1 MTITE
6 RRKNIMDAENSMIS
20 QEILTMVDMFDCM
33 NGQGQLE
40 LIGILLEKMENEEIE
55 LNGKPV
61 TPEEVGIDD
70 AFACCAII
78 QDMISSE

>member
-1 MTITE
+1 
-6 RRKNIMDAENSMIS
+6 
-20 QEILTMVDMFDCM
+20 
-33 NGQGQLE
+33 
-40 LIGILLEKMENEEIE
+40 MENEEIE